1 VSESDDPYVYPGTT
15 TLRNRFGL
23 TDPAALDR
31 IERLY
36 AIDRATC
43 AIPRGSFDLAHL
55 RAIHHHLFQDVYD
68 WAGELRTVEISK
80 SDQQFQFRKYIPTS
94 MADVHKRLVG
104 ARFLKGLSSA
114 QFAEQA
120 AVIVGDINYIHP
132 FREGNGRAQLQYL
145 KQLAQR
151 AGHSLDLAHI
161 PASRWIQAS
170 ISSHSA
176 DYGPIAAAI
185 AAALKPAQ

>member
-15 TLRNRFGL
+15 TLRNRLGL
-23 TDPAALDR
+23 TDPAALNR

-36 AIDRATC
+36 VIDRATR
-43 AIPRGSFDLAHL
+43 AIPRGSFDLSHL

-68 WAGELRTVEISK
+68 WAGNLRTVEISK
-80 SDQQFQFRKYIPTS
+80 GEPQFQFRKYILTG
-94 MADVHKRLVG
+94 MADGHGRLVG

-132 FREGNGRAQLQYL
+132 FREGNGRTQLQYL
-145 KQLAQR
+145 KQLAQG
-151 AGHSLDLAHI
+151 AGRGLDLAQI
-161 PASRWIQAS
+161 PVACWIQAS
-170 ISSHSA
+170 ISRHSA
-176 DYGPIAAAI
+176 DYGPMAAAI
-185 AAALKPAQ
+185 ATALKPAQ